1 MNCKVSVSM
10 ITYNHEKFI
19 AQAIDSVLAQK
30 TSFDY
35 EIVIGEDDSSDRT
48 REIVKA
54 YKEEYP
60 EKIRLLLNDRKNV
73 IYIDGRPTGRW
84 NFVNNLKHAHGHY
97 VALLEGDDYWT
108 SPYKLQRQVDF
119 LDSHPNCA
127 ICFHAVRN
135 LYEDENREVR
145 SFKPSVSKEISTIE
159 DLFEQ
164 NFMAACS
171 VMFRNRLF
179 GEFPDWYYTVPMGD
193 WPLHILNAQYGNIG
207 YIEQEMAVYRIHSGG
222 LWSSVTA
229 VRMLEGH
236 IALLQ
241 TVKKHL
247 SPQYTQALNDS
258 IFRRRLK
265 LLYALVRAGDYRA
278 ASSRTRDLLF
288 HERIPRKS
296 VARAIIWMVG
306 QGIGI
311 MKRRIALH

>member
-19 AQAIDSVLAQK
+19 AQAVDSVLAQK
-30 TSFDY
+30 TDFDY
-35 EIVIGEDDSSDRT
+35 EILIGEDDSSDRT

-60 EKIRLLLNDRKNV
+60 EKIRLFLNDRKNV

-108 SPYKLQRQVDF
+108 SPDKLQRQVDF
-119 LDSHPNCA
+119 LDSHPDCA
-127 ICFHAVRN
+127 ICFHAVRK
-135 LYEDENREVR
+135 LYEDENRDVQ
-145 SFKPSVSKEISTIE
+145 SFNPSVSKEISTIE

-179 GEFPDWYYTVPMGD
+179 GEFPDWYYTVPVGD

-222 LWSSVTA
+222 LWSSVTV

-236 IALLQ
+236 IALLK

-247 SPQYTQALNDS
+247 GPQYTQALNDS

-265 LLYALVRAGDYRA
+265 LLYALVRAGDYKA
-278 ASSRTRDLLF
+278 TSSCTRDLLF
-288 HERIPRKS
+288 HERIPGKS

-306 QGIGI
+306 RGIGI